1 MLVAIGK
8 KQQIFNACLS
18 YQAQPVFSQLEGAG
32 SSTLVGGELSCSV
45 HLQAPCER
53 CHSALTLSCLSPGI
67 SFPQCTSLTSYAA
80 DLSQRNQKTQEHRA
94 FLSRKA
100 LPALVRQYKRF

>member
-32 SSTLVGGELSCSV
+32 SSTLVGG
-45 HLQAPCER
+45 
-53 CHSALTLSCLSPGI
+53 
-67 SFPQCTSLTSYAA
+67 
-80 DLSQRNQKTQEHRA
+80 
-94 FLSRKA
+94 
-100 LPALVRQYKRF
+100 